1 MPGSLVLT
9 MKVALEKGEGLRS
22 SASDESELY
31 LIRPAQLQ
39 KCSFYL
45 FWLRAF
51 QTCCLLVNPALLSDL
66 EFDTLLDTFLLHK
79 YNPQCRF
86 FKEFLLLAVAHEKL
100 HLRTCRWNWDVK
112 NFYECV
118 RVVGGNMHFEA
129 NGGIKISIYASINLK
144 EGMLALDVNY
154 YTK

>member
-51 QTCCLLVNPALLSDL
+51 QTCCLLVNPAFLSDL

-100 HLRTCRWNWDVK
+100 HLGNLLVKLRCEELLWMCQGRRWKHAFWSKWRYKDK
-112 NFYECV
+112 YICFHKSK
-118 RVVGGNMHFEA
+118 GGYV
-129 NGGIKISIYASINLK
+129 SLRCQLLY
-144 EGMLALDVNY
+144 
-154 YTK
+154 